1 MFSDKKLD
9 VCVKS
14 LTPNEASC
22 CSRDSEM
29 QYVIASEK
37 FVMGRIQSQNSYLKT
52 LISKHMH
59 DYKGMVKSEKKMTLC

>member
-1 MFSDKKLD
+1 M
-9 VCVKS
+9 KS

-52 LISKHMH
+52 LISQHMH
-59 DYKGMVKSEKKMTLC
+59 DYKGIVNQCKEDNIMIRSKYA